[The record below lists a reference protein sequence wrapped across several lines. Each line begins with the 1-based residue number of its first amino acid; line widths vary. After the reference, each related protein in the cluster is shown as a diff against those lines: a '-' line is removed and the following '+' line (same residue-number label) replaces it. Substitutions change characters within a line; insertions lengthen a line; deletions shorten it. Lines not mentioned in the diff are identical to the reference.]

1 MTFEIEAENQ
11 FTFCKVEDIQ
21 FMPASG
27 KLVRQFYDIPDKYEP
42 IKIIEHKIRQ
52 NRRPDNIG
60 KTSNMTRLQYFEML
74 LMKNEINACNA
85 KAVTQ
90 DIIFRYLRKEFP
102 SWAATAA
109 DSFFTKIAKFRHAYN
124 TGELYLHQRTPIL
137 FSFYYNDDGYIC
149 HKIRRKDMLSFPF
162 CRGELTVRKFAD
174 PRFFTPEE
182 IAALRKKVDAGVES
196 AMKWIIPVE
205 SEIRLLEK
213 ELGKPL
219 YDAVTFADGY
229 GKNSKIL

>member
-1 MTFEIEAENQ
+1 MIVEAENQ
-11 FTFCKVEDIQ
+11 FSFCKIEDIQ
-21 FMPASG
+21 FSPASG
-27 KLVRQFYDIPDKYEP
+27 KLDRQFYDIPDKYEP
-42 IKIIEHKIRQ
+42 MRIVEHKIRQ

-102 SWAATAA
+102 SWAPTAA
-109 DSFFTKIAKFRHAYN
+109 DTFFSKISKYRHAYN
-124 TGELYLHQRTPIL
+124 SGELYLHQPTPLL

-162 CRGELTVRKFAD
+162 CRGELNVRRFAD
-174 PRFFTPEE
+174 PRFFTLEE
-182 IAALRKKVDAGVES
+182 ITLLRTKLDNGVAS
-196 AMKWIIPVE
+196 AKEWTIPLA
-205 SEIRLLEK
+205 SEIRLLEEK
-213 ELGKPL
+213 LGKPL
-219 YDAVTFADGY
+219 FNSITFADGY
-229 GKNSKIL
+229 GINSRIL

>member
-1 MTFEIEAENQ
+1 MTVEADNQ
-11 FTFCKVEDIQ
+11 FTFCKIEDIQ
-21 FMPASG
+21 FSPASG
-27 KLVRQFYDIPDKYEP
+27 QLTRQFFDIPDKYEP
-42 IKIIEHKIRQ
+42 IKVIERKIRQ

-102 SWAATAA
+102 SWAASAA
-109 DSFFTKIAKFRHAYN
+109 DSFFTKIAKYRHAYN
-124 TGELYLHQRTPIL
+124 NGELYLHQPTPLL

-162 CRGELTVRKFAD
+162 CRGELTVRRFAD

-182 IAALRKKVDAGVES
+182 IEELRIKLMKGS
-196 AMKWIIPVE
+196 AYAKEWTIPVA

-219 YDAVTFADGY
+219 FNSVTFADGY
-229 GKNSKIL
+229 GINSKIL